1 MKLAFSST
9 VRSQITV
16 PTYDFELTVDGE
28 EVQIIR
34 VERRTLEEARRA
46 AEETAEEFR
55 NSLAGQRAYR
65 LDFLREV
72 RIADP

>member
-1 MKLAFSST
+1 MQLAFSYT

-34 VERRTLEEARRA
+34 VERRTLEEARLA

-55 NSLAGQRAYR
+55 NSLAGQRPYR

-72 RIADP
+72 RIADR